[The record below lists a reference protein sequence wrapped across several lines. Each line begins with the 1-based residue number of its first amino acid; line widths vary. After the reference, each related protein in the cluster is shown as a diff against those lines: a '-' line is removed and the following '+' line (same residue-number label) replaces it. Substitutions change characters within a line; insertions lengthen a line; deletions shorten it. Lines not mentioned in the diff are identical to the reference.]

1 MNTYAFL
8 YSATATLDYRLIAS
22 PSINVIPSSILSMFK
37 KRILGLLSDE
47 ASISQPKWL
56 FVKEYC
62 NEKVYVLWGVA
73 CQNDTFSSIF
83 SYDTKK
89 RRIQSFTGVAIV
101 NPDDTIKLPYEVGL
115 MRGIF
120 NEVMERCWDSM
131 DKQSLEIAYSLSD
144 FQDGVYISKRTVN
157 TLNYDTSVC
166 RLFPATHNDS
176 GILFADALS
185 SNQNVS
191 IASNIIN
198 ISEVTDPHYLPLLNA
213 VSVQENIVVKDIRVQ
228 HECVG
233 CKRPSYDLIDGL
245 CESCRAKNTTT
256 VHEASLVCP
265 QCGKVYRHLKYGLCD
280 NCYKL
285 SKMMT
290 CKECGKK
297 VEFIHPDGT
306 CDDCHT
312 KIIKRKR
319 RIVLIVFLIII
330 AAIIILKKYDLSN
343 INVID
348 KIKNSY
354 LFNRAV

>member
-22 PSINVIPSSILSMFK
+22 PGINVIPSSILSMFK

-47 ASISQPKWL
+47 ASIAQPKWL
-56 FVKEYC
+56 FVKEYY
-62 NEKVYVLWGVA
+62 NENVYVLWGVA
-73 CQNDTFSSIF
+73 CQNDAFSSLF

-89 RRIQSFTGVAIV
+89 RRIQCFTGVAVV
-101 NPDDTIKLPYEVGL
+101 NPDDTIKLPYEVEL

-131 DKQSLEIAYSLSD
+131 DKQPLEITYSLPD

-157 TLNYDTSVC
+157 TLNYDPSVC

-185 SNQNVS
+185 SNRNVS

-198 ISEVTDPHYLPLLNA
+198 NSEVTDSHYLPLLNA
-213 VSVQENIVVKDIRVQ
+213 VSVKENIVVKDIRVQ
-228 HECVG
+228 HECRG
-233 CKRPSYDLIDGL
+233 CQRPSYDLIDGL
-245 CESCRAKNTTT
+245 CESCRAKNTATE
-256 VHEASLVCP
+256 HEASLICS
-265 QCGKVYRHLKYGLCD
+265 QCGKVYKHLEYGLCD

-297 VEFIHPDGT
+297 VEFIHPDGR
-306 CDDCHT
+306 CDDCRT
-312 KIIKRKR
+312 IILKRKR
-319 RIVLIVFLIII
+319 RIVLITFLMLI
-330 AAIIILKKYDLSN
+330 AAILIVKKYDLPHMN
-343 INVID
+343 IID

-354 LFNRAV
+354 IFNRKV